1 MGILDGKVINHS
13 DLELWVIETTTNHPH
28 GPPIAHRLSGKRKSP
43 RGIDADGF
51 RRCDGRSIDGH
62 EGWWK
67 ILDLSNAD
75 IYPNGDDLKICIAYK
90 KKVPDLHFGAYV
102 VDNSANWGEP
112 LKLVT
117 AIYKTK
123 SRRVV
128 GYEVHGVGY
137 VDKQTALS
145 MAESGELDN
154 IVLVKRGASKYLRS
168 KPDQINSNNFS
179 EVVIV

>member
-1 MGILDGKVINHS
+1 M
-13 DLELWVIETTTNHPH
+13 
-28 GPPIAHRLSGKRKSP
+28 
-43 RGIDADGF
+43 
-51 RRCDGRSIDGH
+51 
-62 EGWWK
+62 
-67 ILDLSNAD
+67 
-75 IYPNGDDLKICIAYK
+75 
-90 KKVPDLHFGAYV
+90 HFGAYV